1 MKIIAV
7 VFCLMLNAGC
17 SDNDDLTEEPPG
29 PVHNENISIGSGN
42 PELILAWKEN
52 TGYTVTIAG
61 WGQKY
66 IPVDEA
72 IVCLE
77 VFPVGVQ
84 SSKWYRAA
92 YQEAEKQNDRLVCKA
107 RIITDS
113 GSDFEV
119 TDIYTVAENEDR
131 LRLSRV
137 VDVMKASGKDH
148 AFNSYFMVRNEVQQ
162 AITGCEYFIPSL
174 IYKDESNLSESSIG
188 ADFTHDWIL
197 AREERM
203 GLPLA
208 MFRNKSSEVSVAL
221 ADYNLNPV
229 TFKEEVGMDHLVN
242 ADMHFGSL
250 GFYLASQSPALVYC
264 FPGSEGEHTYA
275 DGGGSRERRWARRSH
290 PVRVGVEHAYMLELQ
305 FKKEAAFPK
314 ALEEHWKATFNL
326 YNPEVL
332 EVDNEDVMNYS
343 LEVLDHYWLKDNDAP
358 GFPFSVHLPSG
369 EVNEISYSMG
379 FVGMQIPC
387 AYYLYRKGL
396 ETNNSIYTDKGEQIL
411 DFWAEN
417 SSAPNGMP
425 RIWWDISP
433 WNFFRNHND
442 LRNMQGGLE
451 AMILAWSHAEKHF
464 PGSKTNW
471 LDYCR
476 RSADWMV
483 SRQYADGSWDKAFD
497 NGGTSIDSG
506 KLLTSNLIRFL
517 TYMYIV
523 TKEECYKTAAVKA
536 GEFCYREIHEPY
548 KYVGSVIDNP
558 YVKDRESGQKI
569 IEAFLCLYDLTE
581 DEKWLEGASQA
592 AYYTVTYMYAWNIP
606 AAGGNNLMAW
616 DSKKTTV
623 GITIISTGH
632 SGADCGLSY
641 NSFEYLRLYVLTGD
655 EYFLHIARLLEK
667 NTKQT
672 MDYDGTLGYAY
683 RGLQTEA
690 LRLVTRWGD
699 GVNLWLPW
707 VTASALDPLF
717 KIRDAYGDMDIEERL
732 TWLDEE
738 YLSLDEEIEL
748 DYAVKAQ
755 NTFEKPVEFTKK
767 YPISSAEPEE
777 DNTYLSYNL
786 VVGDILDKK
795 LYLAFD
801 VLDYALLGAP
811 GAPLKQALIDAGIEK
826 DIVGGYDS
834 STMQPVFS
842 IIAKNANSTDKE
854 KFLETIQNVLK
865 HQVKDGVDRK
875 ALLAGISASE
885 FRYRE
890 ADFGQ
895 FPKGLLY
902 GIQCL
907 DSWLYDDRQPFMHVE
922 ALDTYRFL
930 REQVETGYFEALI
943 DKYLIHNPHASVVV
957 IEPERG
963 LNAKRDEALA
973 EKLAAYKES
982 LNKD

>member
-1 MKIIAV
+1 MKIITV

-17 SDNDDLTEEPPG
+17 SDNDDLTEEPSG

-250 GFYLASQSPALVYC
+250 GFYLASHSPALVYC

-275 DGGGSRERRWARRSH
+275 DGGGSHERRWARRSH

-343 LEVLDHYWLKDNDAP
+343 LEVLDHYWLKDNNAP
-358 GFPFSVHLPSG
+358 GFPFSVYLPSG

-717 KIRDAYGDMDIEERL
+717 KIRDAYGDMDIERIG
-732 TWLDEE
+732 T
-738 YLSLDEEIEL
+738 
-748 DYAVKAQ
+748 
-755 NTFEKPVEFTKK
+755 
-767 YPISSAEPEE
+767 
-777 DNTYLSYNL
+777 
-786 VVGDILDKK
+786 
-795 LYLAFD
+795 
-801 VLDYALLGAP
+801 
-811 GAPLKQALIDAGIEK
+811 
-826 DIVGGYDS
+826 
-834 STMQPVFS
+834 
-842 IIAKNANSTDKE
+842 
-854 KFLETIQNVLK
+854 
-865 HQVKDGVDRK
+865 
-875 ALLAGISASE
+875 
-885 FRYRE
+885 
-890 ADFGQ
+890 
-895 FPKGLLY
+895 
-902 GIQCL
+902 
-907 DSWLYDDRQPFMHVE
+907 
-922 ALDTYRFL
+922 
-930 REQVETGYFEALI
+930 
-943 DKYLIHNPHASVVV
+943 
-957 IEPERG
+957 
-963 LNAKRDEALA
+963 
-973 EKLAAYKES
+973 ES
-982 LNKD
+982 LSTLRQKDAVYAAHQGIIY

>member
-1 MKIIAV
+1 
-7 VFCLMLNAGC
+7 
-17 SDNDDLTEEPPG
+17 
-29 PVHNENISIGSGN
+29 
-42 PELILAWKEN
+42 
-52 TGYTVTIAG
+52 
-61 WGQKY
+61 
-66 IPVDEA
+66 
-72 IVCLE
+72 
-77 VFPVGVQ
+77 
-84 SSKWYRAA
+84 
-92 YQEAEKQNDRLVCKA
+92 
-107 RIITDS
+107 
-113 GSDFEV
+113 
-119 TDIYTVAENEDR
+119 
-131 LRLSRV
+131 
-137 VDVMKASGKDH
+137 
-148 AFNSYFMVRNEVQQ
+148 
-162 AITGCEYFIPSL
+162 
-174 IYKDESNLSESSIG
+174 
-188 ADFTHDWIL
+188 
-197 AREERM
+197 
-203 GLPLA
+203 
-208 MFRNKSSEVSVAL
+208 
-221 ADYNLNPV
+221 
-229 TFKEEVGMDHLVN
+229 
-242 ADMHFGSL
+242 
-250 GFYLASQSPALVYC
+250 
-264 FPGSEGEHTYA
+264 
-275 DGGGSRERRWARRSH
+275 
-290 PVRVGVEHAYMLELQ
+290 
-305 FKKEAAFPK
+305 
-314 ALEEHWKATFNL
+314 
-326 YNPEVL
+326 
-332 EVDNEDVMNYS
+332 
-343 LEVLDHYWLKDNDAP
+343 
-358 GFPFSVHLPSG
+358 
-369 EVNEISYSMG
+369 MG

-717 KIRDAYGDMDIEERL
+717 KIRDAYGDMDIERIG
-732 TWLDEE
+732 T
-738 YLSLDEEIEL
+738 
-748 DYAVKAQ
+748 
-755 NTFEKPVEFTKK
+755 
-767 YPISSAEPEE
+767 
-777 DNTYLSYNL
+777 
-786 VVGDILDKK
+786 
-795 LYLAFD
+795 
-801 VLDYALLGAP
+801 
-811 GAPLKQALIDAGIEK
+811 
-826 DIVGGYDS
+826 
-834 STMQPVFS
+834 
-842 IIAKNANSTDKE
+842 
-854 KFLETIQNVLK
+854 
-865 HQVKDGVDRK
+865 
-875 ALLAGISASE
+875 
-885 FRYRE
+885 
-890 ADFGQ
+890 
-895 FPKGLLY
+895 
-902 GIQCL
+902 
-907 DSWLYDDRQPFMHVE
+907 
-922 ALDTYRFL
+922 
-930 REQVETGYFEALI
+930 
-943 DKYLIHNPHASVVV
+943 
-957 IEPERG
+957 
-963 LNAKRDEALA
+963 
-973 EKLAAYKES
+973 ES
-982 LNKD
+982 LSTLRQKDAVYATHQGIIY

>member
-1 MKIIAV
+1 
-7 VFCLMLNAGC
+7 
-17 SDNDDLTEEPPG
+17 
-29 PVHNENISIGSGN
+29 
-42 PELILAWKEN
+42 
-52 TGYTVTIAG
+52 
-61 WGQKY
+61 
-66 IPVDEA
+66 
-72 IVCLE
+72 
-77 VFPVGVQ
+77 
-84 SSKWYRAA
+84 
-92 YQEAEKQNDRLVCKA
+92 
-107 RIITDS
+107 
-113 GSDFEV
+113 
-119 TDIYTVAENEDR
+119 
-131 LRLSRV
+131 
-137 VDVMKASGKDH
+137 
-148 AFNSYFMVRNEVQQ
+148 
-162 AITGCEYFIPSL
+162 
-174 IYKDESNLSESSIG
+174 
-188 ADFTHDWIL
+188 
-197 AREERM
+197 
-203 GLPLA
+203 
-208 MFRNKSSEVSVAL
+208 
-221 ADYNLNPV
+221 
-229 TFKEEVGMDHLVN
+229 
-242 ADMHFGSL
+242 
-250 GFYLASQSPALVYC
+250 
-264 FPGSEGEHTYA
+264 
-275 DGGGSRERRWARRSH
+275 
-290 PVRVGVEHAYMLELQ
+290 MLELQ

-343 LEVLDHYWLKDNDAP
+343 LEVLDHYWLKDNNAP
-358 GFPFSVHLPSG
+358 GFPFSVYLPSG

-717 KIRDAYGDMDIEERL
+717 KIRDAYGDMDIERIG
-732 TWLDEE
+732 T
-738 YLSLDEEIEL
+738 
-748 DYAVKAQ
+748 
-755 NTFEKPVEFTKK
+755 
-767 YPISSAEPEE
+767 
-777 DNTYLSYNL
+777 
-786 VVGDILDKK
+786 
-795 LYLAFD
+795 
-801 VLDYALLGAP
+801 
-811 GAPLKQALIDAGIEK
+811 
-826 DIVGGYDS
+826 
-834 STMQPVFS
+834 
-842 IIAKNANSTDKE
+842 
-854 KFLETIQNVLK
+854 
-865 HQVKDGVDRK
+865 
-875 ALLAGISASE
+875 
-885 FRYRE
+885 
-890 ADFGQ
+890 
-895 FPKGLLY
+895 
-902 GIQCL
+902 
-907 DSWLYDDRQPFMHVE
+907 
-922 ALDTYRFL
+922 
-930 REQVETGYFEALI
+930 
-943 DKYLIHNPHASVVV
+943 
-957 IEPERG
+957 
-963 LNAKRDEALA
+963 
-973 EKLAAYKES
+973 ES
-982 LNKD
+982 LSTLRQKDAVYAAHQGIIY